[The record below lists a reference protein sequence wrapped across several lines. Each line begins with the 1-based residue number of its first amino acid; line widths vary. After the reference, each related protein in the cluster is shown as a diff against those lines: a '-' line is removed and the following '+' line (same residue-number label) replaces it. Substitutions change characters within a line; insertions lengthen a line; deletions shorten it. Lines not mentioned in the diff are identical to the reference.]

1 MKTLTTALNQKQENG
16 FHELTHGIDVDV
28 FLFKEEITVQ
38 KAWVTGL
45 IEANIISVHDGN
57 KINSELDSIEQEIEN
72 KTFNWVLE
80 DEDIHMNI
88 ERVVTEKLGDL
99 GKKMHLGRSRN
110 DLVATSLKLYLA
122 NSCIY
127 FITEINAIALVILD
141 LSERDINI
149 ILPAYTHLQAAQ
161 PIRMS
166 QIWNF
171 HVLNFSSDFEKFYHC
186 HQNLMSWMPLGS
198 AAISGTHISIDL
210 KAISKSLGFH
220 NPPIN
225 SIHGVSD
232 RDGVIETAQAISML
246 ALHIGRFCEDII
258 LMSSSVMKVA
268 QLSPEW
274 SSGSSIMPN
283 KRNPDFFEVLR
294 GKSKKLM
301 ALGNEVLFM
310 NSGIAS
316 GYCSDFHEQK
326 RVIVEAIVN
335 LREILPIIKKAF
347 GSVIIDKERSSELL
361 STGHILATDVANNMV
376 TEGMTFRDAYR
387 LVATRIVEANEKF
400 IQVGTD
406 TTSFETAVEKR
417 NNFGGTSASRI
428 LESISTLKDRL
439 LAPRSH
445 PPFKLT
451 GNSINFKA

>member
-1 MKTLTTALNQKQENG
+1 MKTLTTALIQKQEKG

-28 FLFKEEITVQ
+28 FLFKEEIIVQ
-38 KAWVTGL
+38 KVWVSGL
-45 IEANIISVHDGN
+45 IEANIISVDDGN
-57 KINSELDSIEQEIEN
+57 NINSELESIEQEIEN
-72 KTFNWVLE
+72 KTFNWILE

-88 ERVVTEKLGDL
+88 ERVITERLGDL

-122 NSCIY
+122 KSCIDL
-127 FITEINAIALVILD
+127 IGEIKAIALGILD
-141 LSERDINI
+141 LSERDIDI
-149 ILPAYTHLQAAQ
+149 ILPGYTHSQAAQ

-171 HVLNFSSDFEKFYHC
+171 HVMNFSSDIEKFYQC
-186 HQNLMSWMPLGS
+186 QKNILSWMPLGS
-198 AAISGTHISIDL
+198 AAISGTHIAIDL
-210 KAISKSLGFH
+210 KAIAKSLGFH

-283 KRNPDFFEVLR
+283 KRNPDFFEILR
-294 GKSKKLM
+294 AKSKKLM

-310 NSGIAS
+310 NTGIAS
-316 GYCSDFHEQK
+316 GYSSDFHEQK
-326 RVIVEAIVN
+326 RVVVEAIVN
-335 LREILPIIKKAF
+335 LRQILPTIKKAF
-347 GSVIIDKERSSELL
+347 SSVIIDKERANELL

-376 TEGMTFRDAYR
+376 TEGVTFRDAYR
-387 LVATRIVEANEKF
+387 LVAKKIVEANQKRVQ
-400 IQVGTD
+400 IGTD
-406 TTSFETAVEKR
+406 TISFESAVEKR
-417 NNFGGTSASRI
+417 NNFGGTSESRI
-428 LESISTLKDRL
+428 LESISILKIRL
-439 LAPRSH
+439 S
-445 PPFKLT
+445 
-451 GNSINFKA
+451 